1 MHRITADKGTTKF
14 IEEDNQPGE
23 SIHCSNY
30 LFLSAFIPLIPVQMF
45 FIVLMFAVIH
55 RYDTVARSASTRI
68 TPHRNTAL
76 SKPAKHPQAPAAL
89 HYGWVIVAL
98 GFLIIFACIGLAR
111 YAYTMLL
118 PSMQAGLGLPY
129 DRMGFIGA
137 GNFCGYLLAVVLAP
151 RMIRRFK
158 PRAVISGGLVLITM
172 ALFGVGASHGFIMPL
187 ALYFLIGMGT
197 GFANIPTMVLISY
210 WFRSDQRGKAA
221 GLMIGGNGAAIV
233 LAGILVPLLNRSFGA
248 AGWRIGWLMIGS
260 VALVV
265 TVLATWLVR
274 NHPSDMGLE
283 PLGRATAPTPDQMIP
298 REHKGDGILLARLG
312 LLYLAFGATF
322 MVYGTF
328 IVTTMVREY
337 GFSEAKAGI
346 YWSWAG
352 FCSLFSGVAFGM
364 LSDRIGRKNGL
375 ALVFAVQS
383 AAYLLAGLKPGGIG
397 LMISIALYGSAVFAI
412 PAIMAAAV
420 GDYLGLSR
428 AATAFS
434 TITIFFAAGQTV
446 GPALAGMIGKISG
459 SFTTAYLLAALVTC
473 SALIFALFLPKPGSK
488 SA

>member
-1 MHRITADKGTTKF
+1 MLLCALQILLRDA
-14 IEEDNQPGE
+14 
-23 SIHCSNY
+23 
-30 LFLSAFIPLIPVQMF
+30 PLI
-45 FIVLMFAVIH
+45 
-55 RYDTVARSASTRI
+55 SAQTS
-68 TPHRNTAL
+68 
-76 SKPAKHPQAPAAL
+76 SKP
-89 HYGWVIVAL
+89 HYGWVIVAI

-129 DRMGFIGA
+129 DRMGFIGT
-137 GNFCGYLLAVVLAP
+137 GNFCGYLLSVILAP
-151 RMIRRFK
+151 RLIRRYK
-158 PRAVISGGLVLITM
+158 PRRVITGGLLLITLS
-172 ALFGVGASHGFIMPL
+172 LFGVSVSHGFLFPL
-187 ALYFLIGMGT
+187 ALYFLVGMGT
-197 GFANIPTMVLISY
+197 GFANIPTMALISY

-233 LAGILVPLLNRSFGA
+233 LAGVLVPYLNRSFGA
-248 AGWRIGWLMIGS
+248 DGWRAGWLLLGCI
-260 VALVV
+260 ALIV
-265 TVLATWLVR
+265 TILAAWLVR
-274 NHPSDMGLE
+274 NHPADKGLE
-283 PLGRATAPTPDQMIP
+283 PLGTAAPPSPDQLIP
-298 REHKGDGILLARLG
+298 REHQGDGALLARIG

-337 GFSEAKAGI
+337 DFSEAQAGI

-352 FCSLFSGVAFGM
+352 FFSLFSGVLFGM
-364 LSDRIGRKNGL
+364 LSDRIGRKHGL

-383 AAYLLAGLKPGGIG
+383 IAYLLAGLKPGSSG

-428 AATAFS
+428 AAAAFS

-446 GPALAGMIGKISG
+446 GPAMAGIIGKTAG
-459 SFTTAYLLAALVTC
+459 SFSGAYLLAAGVTVT
-473 SALIFALFLPKPGSK
+473 AMVFALFLPKPEYTS
-488 SA
+488 SLH